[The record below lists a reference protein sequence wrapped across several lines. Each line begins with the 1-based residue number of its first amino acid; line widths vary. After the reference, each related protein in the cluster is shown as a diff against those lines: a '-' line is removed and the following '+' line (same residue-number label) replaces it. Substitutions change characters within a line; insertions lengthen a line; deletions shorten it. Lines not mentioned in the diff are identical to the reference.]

1 VKVPYNHDIF
11 RAVACGEMARETDHT
26 PEWVRDVEWTP
37 ILRQRNK
44 AQFSAKGELGHG
56 IVSQEVHMGVQ
67 GSGCGRL
74 QMGVSV
80 AEVERAAEVSPNAL
94 E

>member
-1 VKVPYNHDIF
+1 MGLSRRRFTWEFKEA
-11 RAVACGEMARETDHT
+11 AVR
-26 PEWVRDVEWTP
+26 
-37 ILRQRNK
+37 
-44 AQFSAKGELGHG
+44 
-56 IVSQEVHMGVQ
+56 
-67 GSGCGRL
+67 RL

>member
-1 VKVPYNHDIF
+1 VPYNHDIF

-44 AQFSAKGELGHG
+44 AHNFQRKENW
-56 IVSQEVHMGVQ
+56 VMGLSRRRFTWEFKEAAVR
-67 GSGCGRL
+67 RL